1 MDSLPTEIVQQILD
15 HLPKKFLPS
24 CRLVCRT
31 FAALTFPLL
40 FSHIPKW
47 LDYEAS
53 HRAVI
58 SLAHDAY
65 NRPAV
70 MWSPWATGPDGPVE
84 EIFLKIIWKLLMKT
98 NPPGFEELEMNDP
111 GEGKRSVRLTATNF
125 VELSEREEMT
135 ENQLRTGQ
143 NRYLLHRSYTENH
156 DSEFRWEAARSDL
169 GFEM

>member
-15 HLPKKFLPS
+15 HLPKKSLSS

-47 LDYEAS
+47 LDYETS

-84 EIFLKIIWKLLMKT
+84 EVFLSIIWKLLMKS
-98 NPPGFEELEMNDP
+98 NPPGCEELGMEDSD
-111 GEGKRSVRLTATNF
+111 EGILTAMNF
-125 VELSEREEMT
+125 AELSGREEMT
-135 ENQLRTGQ
+135 ENRLRTGQ
-143 NRYLLHRSYTENH
+143 NRYLLHRSYTEDRN
-156 DSEFRWEAARSDL
+156 SEFRWEAARSDL